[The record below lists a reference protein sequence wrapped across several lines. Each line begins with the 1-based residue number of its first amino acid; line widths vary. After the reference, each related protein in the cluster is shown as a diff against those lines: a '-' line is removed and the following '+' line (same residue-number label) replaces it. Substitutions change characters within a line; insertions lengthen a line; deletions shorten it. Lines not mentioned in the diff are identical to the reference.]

1 DAHGYPARK
10 VDRAA
15 LGDEI
20 AAMIADEKV
29 VGWVQGRMEFGPRA
43 LGSRS
48 ILGDARSTAMQSVMN
63 VKIKFRESFRP
74 FAPSVLE
81 ERVDEFFETRPHE
94 QSPYMLLVAP
104 VRESKRAAV
113 NGEMERLRGIDKL
126 KVCRSEVP

>member
-1 DAHGYPARK
+1 
-10 VDRAA
+10 AA
-15 LGDEI
+15 DGG
-20 AAMIADEKV
+20 
-29 VGWVQGRMEFGPRA
+29 VGWVRGRMELGPRA

-81 ERVDEFFETRPHE
+81 ERVDEFFETRAHE

-104 VRESKRAAV
+104 VRQSKRAAV
-113 NGEMERLRGIDKL
+113 DGETDRLRAIDTL
-126 KVCRSEVP
+126 KVRR